1 MFVHEMSSDYYIN
14 TSNII
19 KLVFGLKS
27 SNINPVFQVFI
38 DLCLFRRWKNIRI
51 SYQASLKQYI
61 VIAQNPK
68 KKKKNVEFF
77 LPMYFDV
84 KIMPETINE
93 FLKFIY
99 ITPLINLSK
108 KINSHLA
115 FYQKNS

>member
-51 SYQASLKQYI
+51 SYQASLKQYFL
-61 VIAQNPK
+61 IAKNTK
-68 KKKKNVEFF
+68 KKKKKRRVFF
-77 LPMYFDV
+77 TYVF
-84 KIMPETINE
+84 
-93 FLKFIY
+93 
-99 ITPLINLSK
+99 
-108 KINSHLA
+108 
-115 FYQKNS
+115 